1 MGQFL
6 CSRGR
11 YRYGKAEI
19 TGAWRGSIYQRK
31 DGRWVAEITLEDH
44 SRKQFYGKSKKEV
57 QEKLRHGIMQQK
69 QGMLATGP
77 QQTVEQFL
85 EYWLEDVHKA
95 RIRQGTYVGYRIILD
110 KHLIPGLGHIWLQKL
125 TAQHVQSLYAKKL
138 KEGFTAKRVRD
149 MHMVFVGH

>member
-1 MGQFL
+1 MARRKL
-6 CSRGR
+6 RGH
-11 YRYGKAEI
+11 GE
-19 TGAWRGSIYQRK
+19 GSIYQRK

-85 EYWLEDVHKA
+85 ESWLV
-95 RIRQGTYVGYRIILD
+95 
-110 KHLIPGLGHIWLQKL
+110 LQP
-125 TAQHVQSLYAKKL
+125 
-138 KEGFTAKRVRD
+138 
-149 MHMVFVGH
+149 